1 MKLRQTKWIM
11 ILGLCTLATLIYT
24 SHLYFFHLHYED
36 PTSWPDAF
44 RESAA
49 EWYAWLP
56 LAPLILG
63 LASKFPFR
71 KDHWAVPL
79 LVHVPAGLLFSF
91 AQVALHAVLD
101 QTIFHSMFSA
111 EKIIDA
117 GSSLFARTF
126 HFGILVYWILVTAQ
140 NTAEYYKD
148 REVRA
153 SELQTQLAKA
163 QLNSLRMQLNPHFL
177 FNTLN
182 TISEFVDQD
191 PPAAQKMIA
200 KLGDLIRLSLNS
212 DQDQEVRLSEEL
224 QFLDQYLEIEQ
235 MRFQNRLTIRKEI
248 SESVMNSFVPALLLQ
263 PLVENSI
270 RHGIA
275 PSAKPGVIEIHA
287 NRIGE
292 NLEIKV
298 VDNGKGAGANPLRE
312 GIGLG
317 NTRAR
322 LKQLYGEASTL
333 VATPQDGMSVTVTVP
348 YHEEEM
354 I

>member
-1 MKLRQTKWIM
+1 MRLRHAKWIL
-11 ILGLCTLATLIYT
+11 ICGLCTLATLIYT

-56 LAPLILG
+56 LAPLILWC
-63 LASKFPFR
+63 ASKVPFR
-71 KDHWAVPL
+71 KDRWLAPL
-79 LVHVPAGLLFSF
+79 LFHLPAGLFFSF
-91 AQVALHAVLD
+91 VQVMLHAVFD

-111 EKIIDA
+111 QGIINA
-117 GSSLFARTF
+117 ASSFFARTF
-126 HFGILVYWILVTAQ
+126 HFGILVYWILVVAE
-140 NTAEYYKD
+140 NTSEYYKD

-153 SELQTQLAKA
+153 SELQTQLARA

-182 TISEFVDQD
+182 TISSLVDQD
-191 PPAAQKMIA
+191 PVAAQKMIA
-200 KLGDLIRLSLNS
+200 KLGDLLRLSLNL
-212 DQDQEVRLSEEL
+212 DQDQEVPLSEEL
-224 QFLDQYLEIEQ
+224 RFLDQYLEIEQ
-235 MRFQNRLTIRKEI
+235 MRFQNRLIVTKDI
-248 SESVMNSFVPALLLQ
+248 SDAATSGFVPALLLQ

-275 PSAKPGVIEIHA
+275 PSAKPGTIAIHA

-292 NLEIKV
+292 TLEIKV
-298 VDNGKGAGANPLRE
+298 VDNGKGIQQKTIRE

-322 LKQLYGEASTL
+322 LLQLYGDASRLL
-333 VATPQDGMSVTVTVP
+333 VEPGDGLSVTVTLP
-348 YHEEEM
+348 YHEREM